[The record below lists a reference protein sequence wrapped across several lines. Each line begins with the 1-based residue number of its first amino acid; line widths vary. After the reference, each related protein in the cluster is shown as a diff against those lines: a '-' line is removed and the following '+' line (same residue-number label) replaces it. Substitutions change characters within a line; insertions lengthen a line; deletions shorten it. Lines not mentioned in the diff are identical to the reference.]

1 MWGFCARTG
10 ILCNA
15 WVLINISLLNLA
27 LELNVFKIL
36 NLYCRS
42 LFLICSNLAKN
53 VCVCFLFDISDQILF
68 QTSNIIKYL
77 IKLLWT
83 C

>member
-27 LELNVFKIL
+27 FELNFFKIL

-53 VCVCFLFDISDQILF
+53 VCVCFFYLTYQIKFFSKHLISL
-68 QTSNIIKYL
+68 NI
-77 IKLLWT
+77 
-83 C
+83 